1 MKKSIRNLVIGVV
14 MAATVIAASSA
25 AFAGQFVQTDM
36 NFRSRFGEID
46 IVARDGEFVV
56 FVEVKYRKTSL
67 AGHPEEAVDIRK
79 ARTISKVAD
88 YYRVVRKLPYDT
100 AVRFD
105 VVAIEGDTFR
115 WYKNAF
121 SYIS

>member
-1 MKKSIRNLVIGVV
+1 MNKRSLGTRKEDE
-14 MAATVIAASSA
+14 AARFLTECGLKV
-25 AFAGQFVQTDM
+25 TDL

-56 FVEVKYRKTSL
+56 FVEVKYRRSSL

-121 SYIS
+121 SYMS